1 MAKKPVNWKLWAK
14 VIVAG
19 AAISVGGPMLTIYL
33 TPSEEEIFKRYNPD
47 LQRRSLAER
56 HTRQQEFDDFVM
68 RLKAYS
74 KSDKPIW
81 VVMDEEEKIQKANV
95 LKRAKEAEAEAN
107 ARKEEMRKET
117 NVTK

>member
-1 MAKKPVNWKLWAK
+1 MVPSSVLHPYRL
-14 VIVAG
+14 VILLLTLFFFSSLRG

-74 KSDKPIW
+74 KSDKPS
-81 VVMDEEEKIQKANV
+81 MNHF
-95 LKRAKEAEAEAN
+95 L
-107 ARKEEMRKET
+107 
-117 NVTK
+117 